1 MADQSYLDRRFL
13 TLDAL
18 RAVGALMVV
27 LTHVAFHTG
36 RYPRGWTGAMLA
48 HFDLGVALFFVVSG
62 FLLARPWFAASAAGA
77 RPPSTG
83 RYLWKRALRIL
94 PLYWVVVAVCL
105 IAAPANSDVGV
116 GGWIANLTLTQIY
129 TQDTHAYGLA
139 HMWSLCTEVAFY
151 LALPLVVRLLTPR
164 DRLDLRRV
172 LVLCLLLSIG
182 GVVFAAGARTWF
194 DQPFAAEWLPAY
206 LPWFLAGT
214 ALAAC
219 SVDARMRARLDAAA
233 RDLAGWWL
241 LALGLFVAACTPIT
255 GPTGLVDAPTPA
267 ESALKCVLYGAVA
280 VCVIFP
286 LVFGPEL
293 EGPVRRW
300 LARPVP
306 SALGEISY
314 GVFSIHMFV
323 LLMGMELLG
332 FGTFNDRFWTVLGM
346 TLAVTIPIAALSYV
360 LFERRVMRLRSW
372 RPSGRR
378 PKRRPEAAPASESAP
393 ESASEPG
400 VTEAAAATSTIA
412 TSESA

>member
-1 MADQSYLDRRFL
+1 MSRRFL

-27 LTHVAFHTG
+27 LTHVGFHTG
-36 RYPRGWTGAMLA
+36 RYERGWTGAMLA
-48 HFDLGVALFFVVSG
+48 HFDLGVALFFVISG
-62 FLLARPWFAASAAGA
+62 FLLARPWFAAAAEGTP
-77 RPPSTG
+77 PPSTG

-105 IAAPANSDVGV
+105 LVVPENSDADLGD
-116 GGWIANLTLTQIY
+116 WIANLTLTQIY
-129 TQDTHAYGLA
+129 IQNSHAYGLA

-164 DRLDLRRV
+164 NRLAIRRV
-172 LVLCLLLSIG
+172 LVVSLLLSIG
-182 GVVFAAGARTWF
+182 GVVFAAGARTWIA
-194 DQPFAAEWLPAY
+194 QPFAAEWLPAY

-214 ALAAC
+214 TLAAC
-219 SVDARMRARLDAAA
+219 SVHPGTRRRLDTAA

-255 GPTGLVDAPTPA
+255 GPMGLSGPPTPA
-267 ESALKCVLYGAVA
+267 EAALKCLLYGAVA
-280 VCVIFP
+280 VCVVFP

-314 GVFSIHMFV
+314 GIFSIHMFV
-323 LLMGMELLG
+323 LVMGMEEVLG
-332 FGTFNDRFWTVLGM
+332 FEVFADRFWTVLGM
-346 TLAVTIPIAALSYV
+346 TVAVTIPLAALSYT
-360 LFERRVMRLRSW
+360 LFERRVMRLRGW
-372 RPSGRR
+372 RPSLRSSRAPVSSERG
-378 PKRRPEAAPASESAP
+378 PAEAEAATSTTAASESA
-393 ESASEPG
+393 
-400 VTEAAAATSTIA
+400 
-412 TSESA
+412 

>member
-1 MADQSYLDRRFL
+1 MMDRRFL

-36 RYPRGWTGAMLA
+36 RYPQGWTGAMLA

-77 RPPSTG
+77 PPPSTG

-105 IAAPANSDVGV
+105 LAAPANSDVGV

-129 TQDTHAYGLA
+129 TQDSHAYGLA

-164 DRLDLRRV
+164 DRLDVRRV
-172 LVLCLLLSIG
+172 LVVCLLLSIG
-182 GVVFAAGARTWF
+182 GVAFAAGARTWF

-219 SVDARMRARLDAAA
+219 SVDPGMRARLDAAA

-255 GPTGLVDAPTPA
+255 GPVGLVDAPTPA

-293 EGPVRRW
+293 DGPVRRW
-300 LARPVP
+300 LSSPVP

-346 TLAVTIPIAALSYV
+346 TLAVTIPIAALSYIF
-360 LFERRVMRLRSW
+360 FERRMMRLRGW

-378 PKRRPEAAPASESAP
+378 PKRRPEPEPDAEAAPESVSA
-393 ESASEPG
+393 SASEPG
-400 VTEAAAATSTIA
+400 ETEAAAATSTIA
-412 TSESA
+412 TSENA

>member
-1 MADQSYLDRRFL
+1 MNRRFL

-27 LTHVAFHTG
+27 LTHVGFQTG

-48 HFDLGVALFFVVSG
+48 HLDLGVAIFFVISG
-62 FLLARPWFAASAAGA
+62 FLLARPWFAASAAGTP
-77 RPPSTG
+77 PPSTG

-94 PLYWVVVAVCL
+94 PLYWVVVTICL
-105 IAAPANSDVGV
+105 LAAPANSDIGV

-129 TQDTHAYGLA
+129 TQDSHAYGLA

-164 DRLDLRRV
+164 DRLDVRRV
-172 LVLCLLLSIG
+172 LVLSLLLSVG
-182 GVVFAAGARTWF
+182 GLVFAAGARTWF
-194 DQPFAAEWLPAY
+194 EQPLAAEWLPAY

-219 SVDARMRARLDAAA
+219 SVDPGMRARLDGAA

-241 LALGLFVAACTPIT
+241 LALGLFIAACTPIT
-255 GPTGLVDAPTPA
+255 GPMGLVDAPTPA

-280 VCVIFP
+280 VCVMFP

-300 LARPVP
+300 LATPVP
-306 SALGEISY
+306 KALGEISY
-314 GVFSIHMFV
+314 GIFSIHMFV
-323 LLMGMELLG
+323 LLMGMEALG
-332 FGTFNDRFWTVLGM
+332 YEVFADRFWTVLGM
-346 TLAVTIPIAALSYV
+346 TLVVTIPLAVLSYI
-360 LFERRVMRLRSW
+360 LFERRVMRLRGW
-372 RPSGRR
+372 RPSGIGTSRR
-378 PKRRPEAAPASESAP
+378 AAASPDRGAAEAEAVTSTSAASESA
-393 ESASEPG
+393 
-400 VTEAAAATSTIA
+400 
-412 TSESA
+412 

>member
-1 MADQSYLDRRFL
+1 MSRRFL

-18 RAVGALMVV
+18 RAVGALMVL
-27 LTHVAFHTG
+27 LTHVGFHTG
-36 RYPRGWTGAMLA
+36 RYERGWTGAMLA

-77 RPPSTG
+77 PPPSTG

-105 IAAPANSDVGV
+105 LVVPENSGSDAGDWV
-116 GGWIANLTLTQIY
+116 ANLTLTQIY
-129 TQDTHAYGLA
+129 TQDSHAYGLA

-164 DRLDLRRV
+164 NRLDVRRV
-172 LVLCLLLSIG
+172 LIVSLLLSVG
-182 GVVFAAGARTWF
+182 GVVFAAGARSWF
-194 DQPFAAEWLPAY
+194 TQPFASEWLPAY

-219 SVDARMRARLDAAA
+219 SVDPGMRARLDAAA

-255 GPTGLVDAPTPA
+255 GPIGLSGQPTPA
-267 ESALKCVLYGAVA
+267 EAALKCVLYGAIA
-280 VCVIFP
+280 VCITFP

-293 EGPVRRW
+293 EGAVRGW

-314 GVFSIHMFV
+314 GIFSIHMFV
-323 LLMGMELLG
+323 LVMGMEVLG
-332 FGTFNDRFWTVLGM
+332 FEVFADRFWTVLGM
-346 TLAVTIPIAALSYV
+346 TVVVTVPLAALSY
-360 LFERRVMRLRSW
+360 LFFERRVMRLRGW
-372 RPSGRR
+372 RPFRSRR
-378 PKRRPEAAPASESAP
+378 AVRSARAVPSAGADGPA
-393 ESASEPG
+393 
-400 VTEAAAATSTIA
+400 EAAAAASTTA
-412 TSESA
+412 ASDSA

>member
-1 MADQSYLDRRFL
+1 MTNLSALLENSVEKFADRTAIVFGSTQL
-13 TLDAL
+13 TYAQVD
-18 RAVGALMVV
+18 GAANQ
-27 LTHVAFHTG
+27 VANLLVEQG
-36 RYPRGWTGAMLA
+36 VEPG
-48 HFDLGVALFFVVSG
+48 DKVALSC
-62 FLLARPWFAASAAGA
+62 PN
-77 RPPSTG
+77 
-83 RYLWKRALRIL
+83 L
-94 PLYWVVVAVCL
+94 PYF
-105 IAAPANSDVGV
+105 
-116 GGWIANLTLTQIY
+116 T
-129 TQDTHAYGLA
+129 
-139 HMWSLCTEVAFY
+139 
-151 LALPLVVRLLTPR
+151 
-164 DRLDLRRV
+164 
-172 LVLCLLLSIG
+172 IG

-219 SVDARMRARLDAAA
+219 SVDPGMRARLDAAA

-255 GPTGLVDAPTPA
+255 GPTGLVDAPTPV

-300 LARPVP
+300 LASPVP

-346 TLAVTIPIAALSYV
+346 TIAVTIPIAALSYV
-360 LFERRVMRLRSW
+360 LFERRMMRLRGW

-378 PKRRPEAAPASESAP
+378 RKRRPEP
-393 ESASEPG
+393 ESASELG
-400 VTEAAAATSTIA
+400 ATEAAAATSTSA

>member
-1 MADQSYLDRRFL
+1 MERRFL

-18 RAVGALMVV
+18 RAVGALMVL
-27 LTHVAFHTG
+27 LTHVGFQTG

-48 HFDLGVALFFVVSG
+48 HLDLGVALFFVVSG
-62 FLLARPWFAASAAGA
+62 FLLARPWFAASAAGTA
-77 RPPSTG
+77 PPSTG

-94 PLYWVVVAVCL
+94 PLYWVVVVVCL
-105 IAAPANSDVGV
+105 VFAPTNDDVGL
-116 GGWIANLTLTQIY
+116 GGWISNLTLTQIY
-129 TQDTHAYGLA
+129 TQDSHAYGLA

-151 LALPLVVRLLTPR
+151 LVLPLLVRLLTPR
-164 DRLDLRRV
+164 DRLDVRRV
-172 LVLCLLLSIG
+172 LIGCLLLSVG

-194 DQPFAAEWLPAY
+194 TQPLAAEWLPGY

-214 ALAAC
+214 ALAVC
-219 SVDARMRARLDAAA
+219 SVDPRMRARLDAAA

-255 GPTGLVDAPTPA
+255 GPIGLIEAPTPA
-267 ESALKCVLYGAVA
+267 ESALRCVLYGLIA

-300 LARPVP
+300 LATPPP

-314 GVFSIHMFV
+314 GIFSIHMFV
-323 LLMGMELLG
+323 LLIGMELLG
-332 FGTFNDRFWTVLGM
+332 YEVFADRFWTVLGM
-346 TLAVTIPIAALSYV
+346 TLIVTVPVAALSY
-360 LFERRVMRLRSW
+360 LFFERRVMRLRGW
-372 RPSGRR
+372 RPSGLRWSR
-378 PKRRPEAAPASESAP
+378 PPVPEPAVERGAA
-393 ESASEPG
+393 
-400 VTEAAAATSTIA
+400 EAAAAASTTA

>member
-1 MADQSYLDRRFL
+1 MDRRFL

-27 LTHVAFHTG
+27 LTHVGFHTG

-62 FLLARPWFAASAAGA
+62 FLLARPWFAASAAGTP
-77 RPPSTG
+77 PPSTG

-94 PLYWVVVAVCL
+94 PLYWVVVIVCL
-105 IAAPANSDVGV
+105 LAAPANSDVGV

-129 TQDTHAYGLA
+129 TQDSHAYGLA

-164 DRLDLRRV
+164 DRLDVRRV
-172 LVLCLLLSIG
+172 LVVSLLLAVG
-182 GVVFAAGARTWF
+182 GVVFAAGARSWF

-219 SVDARMRARLDAAA
+219 SVDPGMRARLDRAA

-293 EGPVRRW
+293 EGTVRRW
-300 LARPVP
+300 LAGPVP

-314 GVFSIHMFV
+314 GIFSMHMFV

-346 TLAVTIPIAALSYV
+346 TLVITIPVAALSY
-360 LFERRVMRLRSW
+360 LFFERRVMRLRSW
-372 RPSGRR
+372 RPSVLR
-378 PKRRPEAAPASESAP
+378 PSRKPEPEPERGPAEAEAATSTTAASESA
-393 ESASEPG
+393 
-400 VTEAAAATSTIA
+400 
-412 TSESA
+412 